1 MNKNS
6 DIKSKILLSLFLKYK
21 ILKENE
27 DLKKIVVFEDIIT
40 NFVNKKVIKEDDLN
54 ENYKTKITKDDLFT
68 LTYDFFKTLDKKT
81 FEIFEKIFK
90 YHNKNVIFRSGT
102 IEKYFCG
109 ATYQF
114 YDNMDFY
121 IKMRRYK
128 DIRDVSTLIH
138 EYGHAISF
146 YLNGYNENFDNKPTP
161 FSEIESI
168 FLEILSF
175 DYLDSIHINDKDSF
189 NNRKSF
195 LVDLYCNAVNIDNKF
210 VLYNSTNPEEK
221 INQKYYSKI
230 KKKYDINKLELRFM
244 YSKPVAIDIIYV
256 ISSLYAMELYD
267 IYANNKE
274 KALELYKKIITMNY
288 STYEDFI
295 NELSCL
301 YIYPNETD
309 TFIRTL
315 KKGVK

>member
-1 MNKNS
+1 M
-6 DIKSKILLSLFLKYK
+6 
-21 ILKENE
+21 
-27 DLKKIVVFEDIIT
+27 
-40 NFVNKKVIKEDDLN
+40 
-54 ENYKTKITKDDLFT
+54 
-68 LTYDFFKTLDKKT
+68 
-81 FEIFEKIFK
+81 
-90 YHNKNVIFRSGT
+90 
-102 IEKYFCG
+102 
-109 ATYQF
+109 
-114 YDNMDFY
+114 
-121 IKMRRYK
+121 
-128 DIRDVSTLIH
+128 
-138 EYGHAISF
+138 F
-146 YLNGYNENFDNKPTP
+146 YL
-161 FSEIESI
+161 S

-175 DYLDSIHINDKDSF
+175 DYLDNIHINDKDSF

-210 VLYNSTNPEEK
+210 VLYNSTNPEEI
-221 INQKYYSKI
+221 INHKYYSKI

>member
-1 MNKNS
+1 MNKTI
-6 DIKSKILLSLFLKYK
+6 DIKSKILLCLFLKYK

-27 DLKKIVVFEDIIT
+27 DLKKIEIFEDIIT

-90 YHNKNVIFRSGT
+90 YHKKNVIFCSGT
-102 IEKYFCG
+102 INKYFCG
-109 ATYQF
+109 ATYQL
-114 YDNMDFY
+114 YDHMDFY
-121 IKMRRYK
+121 IKMKRYK

-146 YLNGYNENFDNKPTP
+146 YLNAYKGNYDNKQTP

-175 DYLDSIHINDKDSF
+175 DFLDNIHINDKDSF
-189 NNRKSF
+189 NNRKNF
-195 LVDLYCNAVNIDNKF
+195 LIDLYCNAVNIDNKF
-210 VLYNSTNPEEK
+210 TLYNSINPKEK
-221 INQKYYSKI
+221 INHSYYSKI
-230 KKKYDINKLELRFM
+230 KKEYNINKLELRFM
-244 YSKPVAIDIIYV
+244 YSKPVEIDIIYV

-267 IYANNKE
+267 IYANNNE
-274 KALELYKKIITMNY
+274 KALELYKQIITLNY

-295 NELSCL
+295 NELSSL

-315 KKGVK
+315 KKGAK